1 MADLGR
7 KGGGG
12 GGGVQVHSSGGHDMP
27 GDFVESRND
36 EQELAA
42 GTAAEM
48 ESHAFAR
55 ESSLMGNCAIAPGRK
70 FPWLVCWACTR
81 DETTGLCDTSCI
93 CSNNARKKYATRCM

>member
-1 MADLGR
+1 
-7 KGGGG
+7 
-12 GGGVQVHSSGGHDMP
+12 MP